1 VSKTPKPILH
11 RRDHEHGGADPVRIQ
26 WEQTGDAG
34 GGSLLTNA
42 GVYTGSATTSGGGH
56 TFPWAHSVGNT
67 PLDLSSDSYSPTVFT
82 TGVYSFACEVVW
94 AGDMPSLIAPTYTGP
109 PWFQTYLVLDSGA
122 DGVATAGANQV
133 VWQVDHS
140 VGTPAVVAGLCCT
153 WYLPVGATSYAFITA
168 PDTYTFNFEA
178 FVQQVA

>member
-42 GVYTGSATTSGGGH
+42 GVYTSSATTTGGLH
-56 TFPWAHSVGNT
+56 SFVWAHVSGNT
-67 PLDLSSDSYSPTVFT
+67 PLDLSSDSSSPTVFT
-82 TGVYSFACEVVW
+82 TGVYAFAAQAAW
-94 AGDMPSLIAPTYTGP
+94 AGSMPDLVDPVYHGP
-109 PWFQTYLVLDSGA
+109 AWFKVALVLDAGS
-122 DGVATAGANQV
+122 DGVHWAGSSV
-133 VWQVDHS
+133 LVWQVTHDF
-140 VGTPAVVAGLCCT
+140 GLPVLANVCCT
-153 WYLPVGATSYAFITA
+153 WYIPVGGTLYATVEA
-168 PDTYTFNFEA
+168 PDVYTFNFQA